1 MFDMAK
7 RKRIGRNVNV
17 YIDTRIGKVLDKY
30 VEDALPRT
38 TVTAV
43 IEKALLNLF
52 QSEGKWSSPSRK

>member
-17 YIDTRIGKVLDKY
+17 YIDPRIGKVLDKY

-43 IEKALLNLF
+43 IEKALLKLF
-52 QSEGKWSSPSRK
+52 EAENKWPPRK